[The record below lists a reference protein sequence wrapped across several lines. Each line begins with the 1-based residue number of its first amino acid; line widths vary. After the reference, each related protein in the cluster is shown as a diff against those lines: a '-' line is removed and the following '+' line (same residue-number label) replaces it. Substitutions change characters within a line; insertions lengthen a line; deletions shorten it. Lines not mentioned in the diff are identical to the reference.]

1 MSSRAIPAAHPDL
14 YRVLI
19 ASSDPKFRNRS
30 IPETEGQQISIEEAL
45 SGAQA
50 ISKLRTLA
58 FDLLILDRRLPDL
71 DAEEVAEIVRKKFPD
86 LRIQL
91 ADSSDL
97 PEEKPELPIAVPF
110 RPLESSER
118 ARVSVASPLP
128 AENEG
133 LPGMVGQGHGRCSEG
148 VPAGQTRRAA
158 KHACANRR
166 RNRHWQGVGCKS
178 RPSDQPP
185 EQKSAGSGQLRRHSR
200 GFARS

>member
-30 IPETEGQQISIEEAL
+30 IPETESQQVSIEEAP

-50 ISKLRTLA
+50 IAKLRTLV

-91 ADSSDL
+91 MDSSET
-97 PEEKPELPIAVPF
+97 PQEKPELPKPISFERQELSQRAIVP
-110 RPLESSER
+110 
-118 ARVSVASPLP
+118 
-128 AENEG
+128 
-133 LPGMVGQGHGRCSEG
+133 GH
-148 VPAGQTRRAA
+148 
-158 KHACANRR
+158 
-166 RNRHWQGVGCKS
+166 RHG
-178 RPSDQPP
+178 
-185 EQKSAGSGQLRRHSR
+185 SADGP
-200 GFARS
+200 